1 MRSSY
6 RKCGLVWSKS
16 NSKDNMY
23 GKIKSHIRLLKIYN
37 IKGGKLFPPFIF
49 LVYLN
54 QKQYNICK

>member
-49 LVYLN
+49 FSLS
-54 QKQYNICK
+54 